1 MSKIEESA
9 KNVIDAE
16 NTNQNAPKGID
27 ISCPSCSFRMSVI
40 IDKIPKVLVCP
51 NCNTELRIVAQI
63 STK

>member
-1 MSKIEESA
+1 MK
-9 KNVIDAE
+9 E
-16 NTNQNAPKGID
+16 NLQETEIT
-27 ISCPSCSFRMSVI
+27 CPSCGFRMSVI